1 LSFFCEKVGKEWS
14 ETVQISMP
22 ARAAHSNGVYCIQYD
37 EERLVSGSRDH
48 KLRIWDFRTL
58 TLRHTMTGHEG
69 SVLCLQV
76 NTQLSSECSPARMD

>member
-1 LSFFCEKVGKEWS
+1 
-14 ETVQISMP
+14 
-22 ARAAHSNGVYCIQYD
+22 
-37 EERLVSGSRDH
+37 VSGSRDH

-76 NTQLSSECSPARMD
+76 KYRALLTANLPHPDWTYSRSQFFSELDICIRKKYVR